1 MITMKPRKKWNYSRK
16 KKIGYQSKDIFVT
29 QIVYL
34 LFKGITSFVKLFKTF
49 VEVEQIAIN
58 HVQYGITS
66 RGIFSITCLLLGQFQ
81 SDGDRLTPR
90 RRNYV
95 TVRKVIGG
103 GGGLRFMEINRNI
116 KESHKKKTWTF
127 RLIVFWGAL
136 WMAIYS
142 LPFPPSLWRKL
153 FCKLII
159 QICQNARIRTIYM
172 AEILF
177 VVSTR

>member
-1 MITMKPRKKWNYSRK
+1 MKLLQKPE

-81 SDGDRLTPR
+81 SYGDRLTPR

-95 TVRKVIGG
+95 TVRKVIRGG
-103 GGGLRFMEINRNI
+103 VKVYRDQS
-116 KESHKKKTWTF
+116 KHK
-127 RLIVFWGAL
+127 
-136 WMAIYS
+136 
-142 LPFPPSLWRKL
+142 RK
-153 FCKLII
+153 
-159 QICQNARIRTIYM
+159 
-172 AEILF
+172 
-177 VVSTR
+177 S

>member
-1 MITMKPRKKWNYSRK
+1 MKLLQK

-81 SDGDRLTPR
+81 SYGDRLTPR

-95 TVRKVIGG
+95 TVRKVIRE
-103 GGGLRFMEINRNI
+103 GGLRYMVINRNI
-116 KESHKKKTWTF
+116 KESHKKNLNVSADCVLRRSFMDGHILLT
-127 RLIVFWGAL
+127 L
-136 WMAIYS
+136 
-142 LPFPPSLWRKL
+142 PPSL
-153 FCKLII
+153 
-159 QICQNARIRTIYM
+159 
-172 AEILF
+172 
-177 VVSTR
+177 

>member
-1 MITMKPRKKWNYSRK
+1 MKLLQKK

-58 HVQYGITS
+58 HVQYSITS

-81 SDGDRLTPR
+81 SYGDRLTPR

-95 TVRKVIGG
+95 TVRKVIRE
-103 GGGLRFMEINRNI
+103 GGLRYMEINRNI
-116 KESHKKKTWTF
+116 KESHKKKT
-127 RLIVFWGAL
+127 
-136 WMAIYS
+136 
-142 LPFPPSLWRKL
+142 
-153 FCKLII
+153 
-159 QICQNARIRTIYM
+159 
-172 AEILF
+172 
-177 VVSTR
+177 

>member
-1 MITMKPRKKWNYSRK
+1 M
-16 KKIGYQSKDIFVT
+16 T

-81 SDGDRLTPR
+81 SDGDRLAPR

-103 GGGLRFMEINRNI
+103 GVKVYRDQSKHKR
-116 KESHKKKTWTF
+116 KSKKKLERF
-127 RLIVFWGAL
+127 G
-136 WMAIYS
+136 
-142 LPFPPSLWRKL
+142 
-153 FCKLII
+153 
-159 QICQNARIRTIYM
+159 
-172 AEILF
+172 
-177 VVSTR
+177 

>member
-1 MITMKPRKKWNYSRK
+1 M
-16 KKIGYQSKDIFVT
+16 T

-103 GGGLRFMEINRNI
+103 GGVKVYGDQS
-116 KESHKKKTWTF
+116 KHK
-127 RLIVFWGAL
+127 
-136 WMAIYS
+136 
-142 LPFPPSLWRKL
+142 RK
-153 FCKLII
+153 
-159 QICQNARIRTIYM
+159 
-172 AEILF
+172 
-177 VVSTR
+177 S